1 MNRSDIIIIGA
12 GPGGYETALL
22 AASRGKSVTIIEAG
36 HVGGICL
43 NEGCIPTKSLCR
55 SAEIV
60 REIRESGTFGVKS
73 GGCEVDFRAVMERK
87 NAVVEQLRGGV
98 ETLLG
103 HKLITLVHG
112 RAAFK
117 SSDTVVVGETGYT
130 ASDIIIAT
138 GSKAYVPPVPGADD
152 PDVITSR
159 ELLGM
164 DSLPGRLCIIGAGVI
179 GLELASVMA
188 AFGVQVTILEYCRE
202 ILPRFDTDIAKRLKQ
217 SLVKSGMSIANQ
229 AMVQAIERG
238 ESGLEVKYDL
248 KGRSESVFADKVLVA
263 VGRRADTDAMN
274 FSDIGIAMTPKG
286 IEVDGNMQ
294 TSVPHIYAIGDVVGG
309 YMLAHEAV
317 AQGRKALDHIC
328 GIENDID
335 LSLMPSAVF
344 TSPEAACVG
353 LTEQQCKEQGIPY
366 TCRKTF
372 FRSNGKAVCMG
383 QTDGIC
389 KIIVAAGAGHDGLP
403 SGDADGKIL
412 GCHLMGPHASDLIQE
427 ITALMSC
434 GATLHRLESII
445 HPHPTL
451 SEVFL

>member
-36 HVGGICL
+36 YVGGTCL

-60 REIRESGTFGVKS
+60 REIGESGTFGVKS
-73 GGCEVDFRAVMERK
+73 CGCEVDFRAVMERK
-87 NAVVEQLRGGV
+87 NSVVEQLRSGV

-117 SSDTVVVGETGYT
+117 SSDTVVVGETEYT

-138 GSKAYVPPVPGADD
+138 GSKAYIPPIPGADD

-188 AFGVQVTILEYCRE
+188 AFGVQVTVLEYCRE

-217 SLVKSGMSIANQ
+217 SLVKSGMSIVNQ
-229 AMVQAIERG
+229 AMVQAIERA
-238 ESGLEVKYDL
+238 ESGLEVRYDL
-248 KGRSESVFADKVLVA
+248 KGRNESVFADKVLVA

-344 TSPEAACVG
+344 TTPEAACVG

-383 QTDGIC
+383 QIDGIC
-389 KIIVAAGAGHDGLP
+389 KIIVAVGAGHDGLP